1 MVKFGKKSATPV
13 GATLVG
19 ATPVG
24 ATPMDW
30 ALKYL
35 DVKPRTVR
43 EVELKLD
50 EAEFGE
56 QEVYDVI
63 LRLKELNFLNDN
75 DYAANF
81 IRTRLA
87 CKPVSRRK
95 LRDQLYTHKV
105 PKDIIDEALCAVS
118 DDIEKQNALT
128 VAKKF
133 YAQFSALEEYPRA
146 VRVAKRLASRGF
158 DYSVI
163 SYALG
168 KMNCECDESMLD
180 GAAEGDDD

>member
-1 MVKFGKKSATPV
+1 MTSKKGVSPKGV
-13 GATLVG
+13 SPKGVSLKGVS
-19 ATPVG
+19 
-24 ATPMDW
+24 PMDT

-35 DVKPRTVR
+35 DIKPRTVR
-43 EVELKLD
+43 EVELRLD

-56 QEVYDVI
+56 QEICDVI
-63 LRLKELNFLNDN
+63 LRLKELNYLNDN

-87 CKPVSRRK
+87 CKPLSRRK

-118 DDIEKQNALT
+118 DDIEMQNALT

-133 YAQFSALEEYPRA
+133 CAQFSALEEYPRA
-146 VRVAKRLASRGF
+146 GRVAKRLASRGF

-168 KMNCECDESMLD
+168 QMNCQCDEAMLD
-180 GAAEGDDD
+180 AQDEGDDD